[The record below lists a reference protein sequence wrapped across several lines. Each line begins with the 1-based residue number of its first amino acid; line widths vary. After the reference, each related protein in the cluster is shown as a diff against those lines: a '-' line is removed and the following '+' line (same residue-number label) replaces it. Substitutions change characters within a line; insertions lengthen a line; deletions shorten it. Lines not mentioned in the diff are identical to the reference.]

1 MYKSSQGAHRG
12 YCGRL
17 VGVVMSVAILGGCP
31 DPEGKLD
38 AFLEETRD
46 VRDLPP
52 PKEDLG
58 SMIEDVSGTFLMVVA
73 SSIAK
78 DKPLQFLATQ
88 TFTPTAD
95 GGLLDLTLQP
105 LSLDS
110 SSTTSPRLPVG
121 DPIALEGI
129 KVDAEGRY
137 AVPEAED
144 EFITVMVTGMANPIT
159 GSDIVTELR
168 YAGFIQSADFICGN
182 ITGAVLVP
190 LDYDL
195 MGSTFAAIR
204 VEDTSPAS
212 LPVPFV
218 DFEPSCE

>member
-1 MYKSSQGAHRG
+1 MLATAAKKGA
-12 YCGRL
+12 L
-17 VGVVMSVAILGGCP
+17 VYLSLAACLAGGCP
-31 DPEGKLD
+31 DPDARLD
-38 AFLEETRD
+38 AFLEASEEERN
-46 VRDLPP
+46 VPP

-58 SMIEDVSGTFLMVVA
+58 STLADINGDFLLA
-73 SSIAK
+73 LSSVI
-78 DKPLQFLATQ
+78 DPDHPLQFYC
-88 TFTPTAD
+88 TAMLVQNPD
-95 GGLLDLTLQP
+95 GTGTLSLNFQP
-105 LSLDS
+105 LSLDPQ
-110 SSTTSPRLPVG
+110 STTTPRQPVG
-121 DPIALEGI
+121 DALLFEDI
-129 KVDAEGRY
+129 QVSAEGAFTLDLG
-137 AVPEAED
+137 AVA
-144 EFITVMVTGMANPIT
+144 VTGMANPIT